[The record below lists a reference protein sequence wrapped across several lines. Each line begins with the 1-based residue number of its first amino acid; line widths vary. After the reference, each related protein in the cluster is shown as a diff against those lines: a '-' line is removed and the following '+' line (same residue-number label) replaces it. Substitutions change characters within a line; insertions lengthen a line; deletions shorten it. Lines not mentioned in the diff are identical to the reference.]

1 MNDLKQLLFPN
12 VWKGDKMSKNF
23 GGEDDFSL
31 IRQLDFSNESLKDI
45 ITRQYVRYMFNRTNN
60 IFHYEGLPNTI
71 PARNLELYLQM
82 NGLTGIAKVNGNLY
96 ALIGGFGGEPN
107 AYYEPTIYTVANP
120 YLNYNAMLKNEKD
133 CVVIYND
140 STRFGL
146 RDLNILYASLLAEN
160 KITMRLADINLRSMF
175 LISAPDDR
183 TKKSADAFIE
193 NLEKGKMST
202 VGESQFFDGVKVNPT
217 QSSYSNT
224 LTDLIEYE
232 QYLKASWF
240 NDLGLDANYNMKRE
254 SLNSSESQM
263 NDDALIPLIEDMLMQ
278 RQTGIEKVNEMFG
291 TEISVELNSIWK
303 KNQQLIVEGLPEE
316 SEESE
321 TAPEEN
327 EPEEPTEEN
336 EPEEPTEKPTEEPE
350 TEEPDTIIEDLKESI
365 EELTDA
371 IEEITDAIEEPEEG
385 ENNES
390 E

>member
-1 MNDLKQLLFPN
+1 
-12 VWKGDKMSKNF
+12 MSKNF
-23 GGEDDFSL
+23 GGDDDFSL

-60 IFHYEGLPNTI
+60 IFHYEGLPKTI

-82 NGLTGIAKVNGNLY
+82 NGLVGIAKVNEKLY

-107 AYYEPTIYTVANP
+107 AYYEPTVYTVANP
-120 YLNYNAMLKNEKD
+120 YLKFDKMLKNEKD

-263 NDDALIPLIEDMLMQ
+263 NDDALIPLIEDMLIQ
-278 RQTGIEKVNEMFG
+278 RQTGIEKVNEMFD
-291 TEISVELNSIWK
+291 TKITVELNSIWK

-321 TAPEEN
+321 PVPEVTET
-327 EPEEPTEEN
+327 EPEETET
-336 EPEEPTEKPTEEPE
+336 EPEESETEEPE
-350 TEEPDTIIEDLKESI
+350 TEDEPETIIEDLKESI
-365 EELTDA
+365 EELADA
-371 IEEITDAIEEPEEG
+371 IEEIADAIEEPEEG
-385 ENNES
+385 DDNES

>member
-1 MNDLKQLLFPN
+1 
-12 VWKGDKMSKNF
+12 MSRNF
-23 GGEDDFSL
+23 GGNDDFGL
-31 IRQLDFSNESLKDI
+31 IRQLDFSNECLKDI

-60 IFHYEGLPNTI
+60 IFHYEGLPKTI

-82 NGLTGIAKVNGNLY
+82 NGLTGIAKVNGELY
-96 ALIGGFGGEPN
+96 ALVGGFGGEPN

-254 SLNSSESQM
+254 SLNSNESQM
-263 NDDALIPLIEDMLMQ
+263 NDDALIPLVEDMLIQ
-278 RQTGIEKVNEMFG
+278 RKTGIEKVNEMFG
-291 TEISVELNSIWK
+291 TKITVELNSIWK
-303 KNQQLIVEGLPEE
+303 KNQQLIVEGSPEE
-316 SEESE
+316 EPE
-321 TAPEEN
+321 T
-327 EPEEPTEEN
+327 EPEEPTEEPDTV
-336 EPEEPTEKPTEEPE
+336 PEESETKTEEPVEESTEEELTEEPE
-350 TEEPDTIIEDLKESI
+350 EEPVTIVEELKESI

-371 IEEITDAIEEPEEG
+371 IEEIADAIEEPEEG
-385 ENNES
+385 DDNES